1 MDRLEELSTFLRV
14 AETGSF
20 AAAAALLGVDR
31 AVITRRINSLENKLG
46 RRLLQRSTRRL
57 ALTPEG
63 EAILEEAAALENHAR
78 TFFSMAQPDGLVGVV
93 RVRCSYS
100 LAAFGAAR
108 LFECFAEEHPGLT
121 VEMQTSE
128 KLSPIVETGADLVL
142 KVTDGPEPGAIAHR
156 LGPCDSIFAASPA
169 YWKNRKL
176 PTDPAAWNQL
186 RLLPLISETDWLI
199 GGTRVRL
206 TAANAPVRY
215 GSAWFAY
222 EAALAGIGVARL
234 PAVALRED
242 LAAGRLL
249 SLSQP
254 ECSNLAVWA
263 LLPSR
268 RWIKPAVRELL
279 ERLRAHYGK
288 NALTSMMRRTWTAS

>member
-1 MDRLEELSTFLRV
+1 MDRLEELSAFLRV

-20 AAAAALLGVDR
+20 AAAAALLGIDR
-31 AVITRRINSLENKLG
+31 AVITRRINSLENRLG

-57 ALTPEG
+57 SLTPEG

-78 TFFSMAQPDGLVGVV
+78 TFFSIAQPNGLAGVV

-108 LFECFAEEHPGLT
+108 LFEGFAREHPGLT
-121 VEMQTSE
+121 IEMQTAE
-128 KLSPIVETGADLVL
+128 KLSPVVETGADLVL
-142 KVTDGPEPGAIAHR
+142 KVADGPEPGAIAHK
-156 LGPCDSIFAASPA
+156 LGACDSVFAASPA
-169 YWKNRKL
+169 YWKDRRMPL
-176 PTDPAAWNQL
+176 DAAAWNRL
-186 RLLPLISETDWLI
+186 RLLPLISETEWSIDGECI
-199 GGTRVRL
+199 PL
-206 TAANAPVRY
+206 TAVNAPVRY

-242 LAAGRLL
+242 LTAGRLVFL
-249 SLSQP
+249 SKP
-254 ECSNLAVWA
+254 ERSGLAVWA

-268 RWIKPAVRELL
+268 RWIKPAVRGLL
-279 ERLRAHYGK
+279 ERLRLHYGRATQ
-288 NALTSMMRRTWTAS
+288 NSLQMQTAADS